1 MSGTGSNNSGGWRF
15 EPTAQTKKQEKFLL
29 DRFFVLI
36 VGKLIFAAG
45 IILVIATQANGNLIG
60 HKVNMGAFV
69 FGIILFVIGIGIN
82 FYWYFNRI
90 RGNDVPAF
98 TDIIASCTSRKGPP
112 LIDGPN
118 STAKGQQ
125 NVL

>member
-69 FGIILFVIGIGIN
+69 FGIILFVLCIL
-82 FYWYFNRI
+82 
-90 RGNDVPAF
+90 
-98 TDIIASCTSRKGPP
+98 CTSTLSLQLLTSSG
-112 LIDGPN
+112 
-118 STAKGQQ
+118 SQQ
-125 NVL
+125 QLVALPSRFQDPFHYLL